1 MSAARRTFIW
11 LASRLAPRLASRLAL
26 ALALAACNDGDGADA
41 EDAADDVIAAGN
53 VAAALDSGSE
63 LSRLVVPLEA
73 SPDLGGLGPDVAR
86 ALKVANAIV
95 AFRALATNPL
105 CMKVSTDNATFLDV
119 TFDRCRIGL
128 LFTLDG
134 SLRAGVAIETAGGLP
149 SRLAVSVAIPSLALS
164 GPAMSRRLSG
174 EFVLRQAIP
183 PQGAPVEF
191 EGDLRFATETGG
203 EVALALGAEWT
214 VANNCVTFT
223 GGAQLSGGLLGP
235 VGPIALSG
243 EDVRGCRNQC
253 PTAGSVELSYG
264 RGNLL
269 AWTYTG
275 ESTVTVT
282 GPRGKRVEVSL
293 ACGNGAD

>member
-1 MSAARRTFIW
+1 MSTAGRTSVC
-11 LASRLAPRLASRLAL
+11 LSLVLGLAL
-26 ALALAACNDGDGADA
+26 GFGLPACSGDDGAGDDGGEDDA
-41 EDAADDVIAAGN
+41 LAAGN

-73 SPDLGGLGPDVAR
+73 SPDLGGQGPDVAR
-86 ALKVANAIV
+86 ALKVANAIA
-95 AFRALATNPL
+95 AFRGLASNPL
-105 CMKVSTDNATFLDV
+105 CVRVTTDNTTFLDV

-134 SLRAGVAIETAGGLP
+134 SLHAGVAIESAGGLP
-149 SRLAVSVAIPSLALS
+149 SRLAVSVAIPSLVLT
-164 GPAMSRRLSG
+164 GPVHSRRLSG
-174 EFVLRQAIP
+174 AFELRHAIL
-183 PQGAPVEF
+183 PQGAPVEL

-223 GGAQLSGGLLGP
+223 GGAQLSGDLLGP

-264 RGNLL
+264 HGKLL
-269 AWTYTG
+269 TWTYTG
-275 ESTVTVT
+275 ESTVTVS
-282 GPRGKRVEVSL
+282 GPRGRRVEVPL
-293 ACGNGAD
+293 ACGDS